1 MINSVKD
8 ISDYIKGKDSYEILN
23 LAVEFEY
30 GTEKI
35 RKNQCNNHKIQ
46 CRRHHHSKR
55 TYR

>member
-35 RKNQCNNHKIQ
+35 RKNP
-46 CRRHHHSKR
+46 
-55 TYR
+55 